1 MTDAVRYLH
10 HPTSQPC
17 RAVHQFMLEV
27 GIPFEEEYVDLL
39 AGVNEAPE
47 FKRRYNPTGQVPIL
61 MDGDFVVWESAAIAH
76 YLNERFSAPAH
87 WFGENP
93 RQRALVQQF
102 LHWHST
108 TLRRGAGAFFYTH
121 FAECI
126 WGKQDYSREIAKGYC
141 VLDESMGYLQQ
152 WLSQSAYLC
161 GDTISYAD
169 LQCFHEFVSH
179 EAGEIISAQRWGQF
193 PAVRR
198 WFERLAERPH
208 AQTVSHAIQQA
219 AGMRLAGEPI
229 AMHRRTSLAK
239 GTEVV
244 GAGTIGIPYLAT
256 ESATRS

>member
-1 MTDAVRYLH
+1 MTTTVRYLH

-39 AGVNEAPE
+39 AGANEEPA
-47 FKRRYNPTGQVPIL
+47 FKHRYNPTGQVPIL
-61 MDGDFVVWESAAIAH
+61 VDGDFTIWESAAIAS

-87 WFGENP
+87 WFGESP
-93 RQRALVQQF
+93 RNRALVQQF

-126 WGKQDYSREIAKGYC
+126 WGKQDYSREIEKGYC
-141 VLDESMGYLQQ
+141 VLEESMGYLEQ
-152 WLSQSAYLC
+152 WLSQSPYLC

-179 EAGEIISAQRWGQF
+179 EAGQIISPETWMRF
-193 PAVRR
+193 SAVRR

-208 AQTVSHAIQQA
+208 AKTVSQVIQQA
-219 AGMRLAGEPI
+219 AGMRLAGTPI
-229 AMHRRTSLAK
+229 PMQRRTSLAK

-244 GAGTIGIPYLAT
+244 GAGNIGIPYPAVD
-256 ESATRS
+256 AAVRS